1 VRLRAVPGTL
11 RLVMNHPLN
20 RRQKG
25 KALVRYI
32 RWQIGSRL
40 APGSVAVDF
49 VERSRLLV
57 KPGMTGAT
65 GNIYT
70 GLQEYEGMLFVLHS
84 LRPGDRFV
92 DVGANVGSY
101 TVLASAVVG
110 ADCIAVEP
118 VPATFSQLCDNV
130 YLNRV
135 QDRVQCLNLGVSNK
149 AEILTLTSTLDTLNH
164 VVTEKNAGLE
174 TITAQA
180 RSLDEIAEEFTP
192 SLVKIDVEGFETEVI
207 AGSTKI
213 LAQETLFAVILELN
227 GAGERYGFDETALNN
242 RMVQLG
248 FKPHC
253 YLPFDRELR
262 QIPGINAS
270 SANTIYIR
278 DIGLVAERVRNAPK
292 FSVNGYKI

>member
-1 VRLRAVPGTL
+1 
-11 RLVMNHPLN
+11 
-20 RRQKG
+20 
-25 KALVRYI
+25 
-32 RWQIGSRL
+32 
-40 APGSVAVDF
+40 
-49 VERSRLLV
+49 
-57 KPGMTGAT
+57 
-65 GNIYT
+65 
-70 GLQEYEGMLFVLHS
+70 
-84 LRPGDRFV
+84 V

-118 VPATFSQLCDNV
+118 VPTAFSQLCDNV

-149 AEILTLTSTLDTLNH
+149 AETLTLTSTLDTLNH
-164 VVTEKNAGLE
+164 VVTEQNGGLQ

-227 GAGERYGFDETALNN
+227 GGGQRYGFDETALNN

-248 FKPHC
+248 FKPHR

-278 DIGLVAERVRNAPK
+278 DISLVAERVRNAPK
-292 FSVNGYKI
+292 FSVNGHRI